1 MIIWRSQYELLTVIY
16 LVSWSL
22 LNTSISHKHI
32 TFQSFSSTNN
42 FRFHFQIQRKFYSH
56 FQTCSISYLLFSE
69 FLNDL
74 DYTRIT
80 AITKKLSILFF
91 FFTKQIQ
98 YRKYRIHITIC
109 NLTIIK
115 HKFSYTQGIKQRES
129 KFSSA
134 RRSNFHWTP
143 FLIWS
148 IVRQL

>member
-1 MIIWRSQYELLTVIY
+1 MIFNQHISIPIY
-16 LVSWSL
+16 SD
-22 LNTSISHKHI
+22 HKHI
-32 TFQSFSSTNN
+32 TFQSFSPTNN
-42 FRFHFQIQRKFYSH
+42 FRFHFQIQRKFYSLL
-56 FQTCSISYLLFSE
+56 QTCSISYLLLSE

-91 FFTKQIQ
+91 VFTKQIQ
-98 YRKYRIHITIC
+98 YRKHCIHITIC

-115 HKFSYTQGIKQRES
+115 HKFSYTQGKKQRES

-134 RRSNFHWTP
+134 RRSHFHWTP

>member
-32 TFQSFSSTNN
+32 TFQSFSPTNN
-42 FRFHFQIQRKFYSH
+42 FRFHFQIQRKFYSLL
-56 FQTCSISYLLFSE
+56 QTCSISYLLFSE
-69 FLNDL
+69 FFNNL

-80 AITKKLSILFF
+80 AINKKLSILFF

-115 HKFSYTQGIKQRES
+115 HKFSYTQGIKQRKS
-129 KFSSA
+129 KFSCA